1 MHLLGNNPP
10 SLGGTNR
17 SSGCTFWEI
26 ILLREEAQLEVPLLS
41 LKCHQDDYHH
51 CSFLHVYIYFEHMGQ
66 NEYNLNRMAIATKYS
81 FWLYVNYRSYQK
93 NPKTRKI
100 FHYETHNNMQCLRD
114 KLKVVGCPAFFY
126 LSFRRGKVQ
135 SMLIRSITVLILRA
149 TNGFLNIRVVLMWFI

>member
-1 MHLLGNNPP
+1 MQIHLHSCHYLLKQLVVYLIRPHNQRMTLLGNSPP

-114 KLKVVGCPAFFY
+114 KLKVVGCPAFFFTCH
-126 LSFRRGKVQ
+126 LDEERFKVC
-135 SMLIRSITVLILRA
+135 
-149 TNGFLNIRVVLMWFI
+149 